1 MANTTEEI
9 PEVVP
14 HKSFDTILTL
24 DFGSQYTHLITRRL
38 RDLHVYS
45 EMLPCTQ
52 KLADLDWKPAGI
64 ILSGG
69 PSSVYEEGAPH
80 VDPAYFDLNVPILG
94 ICYGLQEIAYR
105 SCKDNVIAGTTREF
119 GHADLKARKVDGH
132 VDRLFDGLENEFKV
146 WMSHG
151 DKLAKLPEGFHTIA
165 TTPNSEYA
173 AICHESKHI
182 YGLQLHPEVT
192 HTENGTKILENFA
205 VKICGAKQNWTMANF
220 VDQEVIRIRKFVGDG
235 QVLGAV
241 SGGVDSTVAAKL
253 MQRAIGDRFH
263 AVLVNNGVMRLNEC
277 EQVKTMLSEH
287 MGINL
292 TVADASKAFL
302 DGLKG
307 VTDPEKKRKFIGG
320 KFIEV
325 FEEEAQKIEAA
336 AAKTDRAGPVEFFL
350 QGTLY
355 PDVIESISFKGPSAT
370 IKTHHNLALPQR
382 MLDGQGLKLIEP
394 LRELFKDE
402 VRDLGRQLG
411 IPHDLVMRHPFP
423 GPGLAIRILGEVT
436 PERVEMVRQADHIF
450 IGMIRE
456 WGLYDKISQAFA
468 ALDTSKAVGVM
479 GDQRAYEH
487 LIILRAVETTDFM
500 TAKAYPF
507 SHDFLNQVATKIVN
521 NVKMDLEAIEVSRER
536 AVSSEPCSTRPKPFD
551 DSEYSARKRQR
562 VSSGSRSRSADTGKA
577 SSTYV
582 TTPREHSPS
591 IEARFT
597 QPQTPSRT
605 QANKP
610 IPEPTSSKVTINL
623 RSNKAV
629 DLTSSP
635 SFSPTTPSKM
645 SGTDQIPRL
654 DIELDSDGVAA
665 PPETISSSSSTLGS
679 PKVELIMEDDDIEYG
694 QSPPVAVIDDDDDE
708 LLFDC
713 DPVLD
718 FPYASGNEAV
728 MVTVRKIAHF
738 FEHDAVDGD
747 DMFCRLRDWMASY
760 LQITKD
766 SEVSWS
772 FFGSFLQK
780 SRDSRLA
787 VSEFFMQFAEL
798 TARFVAMDVR
808 TLAKYEELDDQT
820 SQPMLASRPYLLAFG
835 WLLQKRDFNIGH
847 NLEQH
852 YRFDWGDEVSSMVR
866 HFIDGVGSIP
876 ALTRF
881 VRGHLAIISKYP
893 KGIEDLTEPSRIVDL
908 AISSSLSYYN
918 NSGPAYRSPME
929 NTELLIKQGY
939 QFFKVL
945 APALDT
951 IIEKHATMLTA
962 EAALVHIIG
971 LSRIYLAAL
980 NLENSPVEESI
991 QNQLQSHPTMPP
1003 KYNGIVISAE
1013 WKFSMLK
1020 KIIVCGQMQLR
1031 VCGVTTM
1038 CTELLSL
1045 YTKHK
1050 KEDSSRQPIL
1060 IHFAEYIM
1068 ANKLVDYIVGTGSH
1082 PELISESGNIV
1093 GFLMATKSYTNKET
1107 DTIWQTVT
1115 TSQDPRV
1122 VEAVLRML
1130 ASVLNLLD
1138 YDKLLYLCDKA
1149 SALPIEAFTTAMRD
1163 HCQRVI
1169 GLLIEKATG
1178 DDKTE
1183 YLDAPPYELC
1193 IRLIRESSM
1202 PRSDAPLGLLDVQ
1215 HWATNRL
1222 RELVRHGPEAE
1233 IRNKIYLAS
1242 IQDIASRS
1250 PTASGSIC
1258 ALYGLLSQNLATD
1271 LRILTAERDLTKI
1284 MIEEV
1289 EYTNRPQEPNSV
1301 PPNFNSPARQARRDL
1316 LLAIILNEPRSI
1328 TPDLGERLWTA
1339 FVGQGAQSPADREIA
1354 WQILNSAAA
1363 KVSSRNVFI
1372 ATCFE
1377 KYLPKLEPQCYTIG
1391 SLDFTREAIQ
1401 AWLRGLQGDLLDED
1415 TASGS
1420 RGLEHLWRMILTA
1433 PPNSIEDPAINM
1445 LVELYVDSPM
1455 IQSMARPRAHT
1466 VHLRLVNRCLEQMSY
1481 AAGKLKGSNNVGVS
1495 VDYEPM
1501 AITAPEQ
1508 YVGEEELI
1516 FTRSLVLLREFLRAY
1531 QLKPYFAVSKPRP
1544 TEPGPSTEVKGEVL
1558 DFKYQ
1563 IFDGQEHGPVS
1574 GLEVGKSNTV
1584 AELFA
1589 IVEMATKFKNFKL
1602 YHWGAEISDN
1612 ASTHGATLEDLQIG
1626 KGLVLVTRQDDD
1638 QPRGGSPKSR
1648 TTSLEVEVINHFDA
1662 FWDYLGME
1670 ERLSKE
1676 IYHFLVKFPVYPKLL
1691 AAFED
1696 DTTAW
1701 AEIFPLGQPFKCLY
1715 AVFALRETLEA
1726 RMREGK
1732 PDSRLLSRSL
1742 GLIVSA
1748 ITNQEVLDSC
1758 ANEDLRSLLAQALV
1772 ECLMQLLREPIP
1784 VETVTNCLT
1793 TTLLECLLQILESAR
1808 LSKIAKNSIQMV
1820 SSAFEAILE
1829 ASLHSRPFWTS
1840 FITAPSTPQLI
1851 HKLLLEDHRSSL
1863 RKSIMKQMTSKCS
1876 FTPSL
1881 SALSTLDVTTAFW
1894 PLLRDMIP
1902 SAVSL
1907 PDQCEEA
1914 LSVALLVFR
1923 NLAESS
1929 VVSVDLDV
1937 CLFQWGT
1944 LLTQHTAQET
1954 VGSTDEIDVIARG
1967 LSNLLYWCTSFA
1979 KASEHP
1985 IPPNQLGIQLFNKH
1999 LFPPLSDMEDDD
2011 ILPENIPVLN
2021 STTRRYLADAIVNLT
2036 RDDVEQYKEIM
2047 SQMESLAPYDPQD
2060 DNDSSPLSESSGNQK
2075 LLSETQKLFGFMQN
2089 SFKRFIDPTSLAL
2102 SIRTYDD
2109 TNIDVNIQMDVD
2121 EFYNLLIDRW
2131 ESQIS
2136 SPEDKLLFRSFYGGQ
2151 LVHQVKSKECP
2162 HISESLEPFSA
2173 IQCDIKGKSSLQES
2187 LQAYVDGEVMEG
2199 DNKYKCS
2206 TCDRDV
2212 NAVKRACLQDVPD
2225 NLIFHL
2231 KRFDFNL
2238 RTMQRSKINDYFSF
2252 PHKIDMRP
2260 YKVEHLMD
2268 GEIPSDMFE
2277 LVGILVH
2284 SGTAESGHY
2293 YSYIRERPSRGK
2305 CAAWVEFNDDHV
2317 TSFDPNSIE
2326 ASCFGG
2332 FDYRGPESGS
2342 FQFDKSWS
2350 AYMLFYQ
2357 RSSVVEEHQQE
2368 LMAATNQRTFQLPI
2382 PQLFSNFI
2390 TRENEMLIR
2399 KYCLYDESHG
2409 QFVLRM
2415 MDNDQHFRHGRSPDN
2430 HSLSRLALSTTLL
2443 HLDQVVARAKDLPDF
2458 ATYMLTICHR
2468 LKSCTDCCE
2477 DFLDWLGHHQEAFRQ
2492 LLMRNPEHMVRS
2504 EIALAV
2510 VAALNKVKEGATF
2523 DYGCGYG
2530 SEVEDDVEVIESPR
2544 LFPKVVGIL
2553 LRFWN
2558 SFHLSVKAWP
2568 EYFGLLIHMVGLG
2581 TFETASLLD
2590 AGFLLKVLEILTAD
2604 AALPPHPQYTR
2615 MLAIIHKRPITRP
2628 VSLENIIGLLEVLL
2642 KSCDLAA
2649 GRVSERESRLAL
2661 SEEDVLLPL
2670 STPEYNLLIQHW
2682 TRGNV
2687 NILTEKLLNYNQNQ
2701 RSTQEIIRILLEN
2714 FDDTYGSVLNAIRH
2728 GIRKTPSTTSPA
2740 PFLAAGVTYCCTVDS
2755 LESVEKMIYHVS
2767 NVTRGIDNSEGR
2779 EFLRFF
2785 KELLELPP
2793 TSLNIDHGAFF
2804 RFAADQIQVWAPSLL
2819 TYYDSTVRRETED
2832 YLQSVLFRHEAQSPA
2847 EVSAD
2852 AQANTQV
2859 ITITVR
2865 QLGVACLRY
2874 LHEKHVRPRT
2884 EAVKANIA
2892 SILAVIESCKPYYD
2906 DATENPD
2913 EIPFHEY
2920 YTSVLS
2926 QLKKLT
2932 VDELAEDDVSEWDNS
2947 DDAFSSSE
2955 VLDPVSDIC
2964 GRSGNEMNDTDV

>member
-1 MANTTEEI
+1 
-9 PEVVP
+9 
-14 HKSFDTILTL
+14 
-24 DFGSQYTHLITRRL
+24 
-38 RDLHVYS
+38 
-45 EMLPCTQ
+45 
-52 KLADLDWKPAGI
+52 
-64 ILSGG
+64 
-69 PSSVYEEGAPH
+69 
-80 VDPAYFDLNVPILG
+80 
-94 ICYGLQEIAYR
+94 
-105 SCKDNVIAGTTREF
+105 
-119 GHADLKARKVDGH
+119 
-132 VDRLFDGLENEFKV
+132 
-146 WMSHG
+146 
-151 DKLAKLPEGFHTIA
+151 
-165 TTPNSEYA
+165 
-173 AICHESKHI
+173 
-182 YGLQLHPEVT
+182 
-192 HTENGTKILENFA
+192 
-205 VKICGAKQNWTMANF
+205 
-220 VDQEVIRIRKFVGDG
+220 
-235 QVLGAV
+235 
-241 SGGVDSTVAAKL
+241 
-253 MQRAIGDRFH
+253 
-263 AVLVNNGVMRLNEC
+263 
-277 EQVKTMLSEH
+277 
-287 MGINL
+287 
-292 TVADASKAFL
+292 
-302 DGLKG
+302 
-307 VTDPEKKRKFIGG
+307 
-320 KFIEV
+320 
-325 FEEEAQKIEAA
+325 
-336 AAKTDRAGPVEFFL
+336 
-350 QGTLY
+350 
-355 PDVIESISFKGPSAT
+355 
-370 IKTHHNLALPQR
+370 
-382 MLDGQGLKLIEP
+382 
-394 LRELFKDE
+394 
-402 VRDLGRQLG
+402 
-411 IPHDLVMRHPFP
+411 
-423 GPGLAIRILGEVT
+423 
-436 PERVEMVRQADHIF
+436 
-450 IGMIRE
+450 
-456 WGLYDKISQAFA
+456 
-468 ALDTSKAVGVM
+468 
-479 GDQRAYEH
+479 
-487 LIILRAVETTDFM
+487 
-500 TAKAYPF
+500 
-507 SHDFLNQVATKIVN
+507 
-521 NVKMDLEAIEVSRER
+521 MDLEAIEVSRER
-536 AVSSEPCSTRPKPFD
+536 AVSSEPCSSRPKPFD

-562 VSSGSRSRSADTGKA
+562 VSSGSRSRSADTSKA

-591 IEARFT
+591 IEARLT
-597 QPQTPSRT
+597 QPRTPSRT
-605 QANKP
+605 HSNKA

-623 RSNKAV
+623 RSNKAI
-629 DLTSSP
+629 DLASSP

-645 SGTDQIPRL
+645 SGTDQIPQL
-654 DIELDSDGVAA
+654 DIEVDSDGVAA
-665 PPETISSSSSTLGS
+665 PLETISSSSSTLGS
-679 PKVELIMEDDDIEYG
+679 PKVELIMEDEDIEYG
-694 QSPPVAVIDDDDDE
+694 QSPPVAVIDDDDE

-718 FPYASGNEAV
+718 FPYACGNEPV

-760 LQITKD
+760 LQLTKD
-766 SEVSWS
+766 SEVSWFESYEKHTEFWNKFPDIVTALSRRRS
-772 FFGSFLQK
+772 FFGNFLQK

-787 VSEFFMQFAEL
+787 LSEFFTQYAEL

-808 TLAKYEELDDQT
+808 TLAKYEEELDDQT
-820 SQPMLASRPYLLAFG
+820 PQPMLVSKPYLLAFG
-835 WLLQKRDFNIGH
+835 WLLQKRDFNIGQ

-852 YRFDWGDEVSSMVR
+852 YRFDWGEEVSSMVR

-918 NSGPAYRSPME
+918 NAGPAYRSPME
-929 NTELLIKQGY
+929 NSELLIKQGY

-971 LSRIYLAAL
+971 LSRVYLAAL

-991 QNQLQSHPTMPP
+991 RDQLRSHPTMPP

-1020 KIIVCGQMQLR
+1020 KIIGCGQMQLR

-1050 KEDSSRQPIL
+1050 REDSSRQPIL

-1138 YDKLLYLCDKA
+1138 YDKLLYLCDKV
-1149 SALPIEAFTTAMRD
+1149 SALPIEAFTPAMRD

-1169 GLLIEKATG
+1169 DLLIEKASG

-1202 PRSDAPLGLLDVQ
+1202 PRPDAPLGLLDVQ

-1222 RELVRHGPEAE
+1222 RELVRHGPEAG

-1258 ALYGLLSQNLATD
+1258 ALYGLLSQNLGTD
-1271 LRILTAERDLTKI
+1271 LRILTVERDLTEI

-1289 EYTNRPQEPNSV
+1289 EYTNRPQEPNSLS
-1301 PPNFNSPARQARRDL
+1301 PNFNSPARQARRDL

-1328 TPDLGERLWTA
+1328 TSDLGERLWTA
-1339 FVGQGAQSPADREIA
+1339 FVGQGGQSPADRETA

-1391 SLDFTREAIQ
+1391 SLDFTREAIR
-1401 AWLRGLQGDLLDED
+1401 AWLRGVQGDLLDED

-1420 RGLEHLWRMILTA
+1420 HGLEHLWRMILTA

-1455 IQSMARPRAHT
+1455 IQSMARPRAHA

-1481 AAGKLKGSNNVGVS
+1481 AAGKLKGSNNVAAG
-1495 VDYEPM
+1495 DDEPM
-1501 AITAPEQ
+1501 TIVSTEQ
-1508 YVGEEELI
+1508 SVGEEELI

-1531 QLKPYFAVSKPRP
+1531 QLKPYFAVPKPRP
-1544 TEPGPSTEVKGEVL
+1544 TEPGPSTEVKGKTL

-1589 IVEMATKFKNFKL
+1589 IVEITTKFKNFKL

-1612 ASTHGATLEDLQIG
+1612 ASNQGVTLEDLQIG
-1626 KGLVLVTRQDDD
+1626 KGLVLVTRQDDE

-1701 AEIFPLGQPFKCLY
+1701 TEIFPLGQPFKCLY
-1715 AVFALRETLEA
+1715 AVYALRETLEA
-1726 RMREGK
+1726 RMRQGK
-1732 PDSRLLSRSL
+1732 PDSRILSRSL

-1772 ECLMQLLREPIP
+1772 ECLMRLLREPIP

-1808 LSKIAKNSIQMV
+1808 LSKASENSIQMV

-1829 ASLHSRPFWTS
+1829 ASLNSRSFWTS
-1840 FITAPSTPQLI
+1840 FITAPFTPELI
-1851 HKLLLEDHRSSL
+1851 SELLLEDHRSSL
-1863 RKSIMKQMTSKCS
+1863 RKSIMKQMTSKCT

-1929 VVSVDLDV
+1929 VGSVDLDA

-1985 IPPNQLGIQLFNKH
+1985 IPSNQLGIQLFNKH

-2011 ILPENIPVLN
+2011 IFPENVPVLN

-2047 SQMESLAPYDPQD
+2047 NQMESLAPYDPND
-2060 DNDSSPLSESSGNQK
+2060 DIPYAFDLQHGFDRSKYLRSPTGYVGLKNLSNTCYLNSLFTQLFMNISFRGFMLNVPLLEDPLSEGSSNQK
-2075 LLSETQKLFGFMQN
+2075 LLAETQKLFGFMQN

-2238 RTMQRSKINDYFSF
+2238 RTMQRGKINDYFSF

-2293 YSYIRERPSRGK
+2293 YSYIRERPSHGK
-2305 CAAWVEFNDDHV
+2305 HPAWVEFNDDHV

-2332 FDYRGPESGS
+2332 LDYRGPENGS

-2357 RSSVVEEHQQE
+2357 RSSIVEEHQQE
-2368 LMAATNQRTFQLPI
+2368 LIATNQRTFQLPI
-2382 PQLFSNFI
+2382 PQLFSNYI
-2390 TRENEMLIR
+2390 TRENEMLLR
-2399 KYCLYDESHG
+2399 KYCLYDESHAH
-2409 QFVLRM
+2409 FVLRM
-2415 MDNDQHFRHGRSPDN
+2415 MDNDQHFRHGRSPDD

-2443 HLDQVVARAKDLPDF
+2443 HLDQVIARAKDLPDF
-2458 ATYMLTICHR
+2458 GTYMLTLCHR

-2477 DFLDWLGHHQEAFRQ
+2477 DFLDWLAHHQEAFRQ
-2492 LLMRNPEHMVRS
+2492 LLMRNPDHMVRS

-2510 VAALNKVKEGATF
+2510 VAALNKVKEDATF
-2523 DYGCGYG
+2523 DYGLSGYG

-2544 LFPKVVGIL
+2544 LFAKVVGIL
-2553 LRFWN
+2553 LRFWD
-2558 SFHLSVKAWP
+2558 SFHMSIKAWP
-2568 EYFGLLIHMVGLG
+2568 EYFGLLIRIVGLG

-2590 AGFLLKVLEILTAD
+2590 AGFLLKVLEVLTAD
-2604 AALPPHPQYTR
+2604 SALPPHPQYTR
-2615 MLAIIHKRPITRP
+2615 MLAIIHKRPVTRP

-2649 GRVSERESRLAL
+2649 GRVSERISRLAL
-2661 SEEDVLLPL
+2661 AEEDTLLPL
-2670 STPEYNLLIQHW
+2670 SIPEYNLLIQHW
-2682 TRGNV
+2682 TRGNM
-2687 NILTEKLLNYNQNQ
+2687 NILTEKLLNYNQNP
-2701 RSTQEIIRILLEN
+2701 RSTQAVIGLLLEH
-2714 FDDTYGSVLNAIRH
+2714 FDDSYTSVFNAIRQ
-2728 GIRKTPSTTSPA
+2728 GIRKAPSTTSSA
-2740 PFLAAGVTYCCTVDS
+2740 PFLAAAVTYCRTVDS
-2755 LESVEKMIYHVS
+2755 LEAIEKMVYHVS
-2767 NVTRGIDNSEGR
+2767 NVARGIDNSEGR
-2779 EFLRFF
+2779 DFLRFF
-2785 KELLELPP
+2785 KELLEVPSKNP
-2793 TSLNIDHGAFF
+2793 NIDHGAFF
-2804 RFAADQIQVWAPSLL
+2804 RFAVDQIQVWAPSLL
-2819 TYYDSTVRRETED
+2819 TYYDSAIRRGTED
-2832 YLQSVLFRHEAQSPA
+2832 YLQSTLFRHGAQLPDDISVEAH
-2847 EVSAD
+2847 
-2852 AQANTQV
+2852 ANSQV
-2859 ITITVR
+2859 ITSTIR
-2865 QLGVACLRY
+2865 LLGIACLRY
-2874 LHEKHVRPRT
+2874 LHEKHVRRRA
-2884 EAVKANIA
+2884 EAVKANIVN
-2892 SILAVIESCKPYYD
+2892 ILAVIESCKPYYD
-2906 DATENPD
+2906 DAIENPD
-2913 EIPFHEY
+2913 EIPFQDY

-2932 VDELAEDDVSEWDNS
+2932 VDELAEDEVSEWENS
-2947 DDAFSSSE
+2947 EDAFSSSE

-2964 GRSGNEMNDTDV
+2964 GPSGNEMNDTDV

>member
-1 MANTTEEI
+1 MAILHSN
-9 PEVVP
+9 
-14 HKSFDTILTL
+14 KS
-24 DFGSQYTHLITRRL
+24 
-38 RDLHVYS
+38 
-45 EMLPCTQ
+45 E
-52 KLADLDWKPAGI
+52 
-64 ILSGG
+64 
-69 PSSVYEEGAPH
+69 
-80 VDPAYFDLNVPILG
+80 
-94 ICYGLQEIAYR
+94 
-105 SCKDNVIAGTTREF
+105 
-119 GHADLKARKVDGH
+119 
-132 VDRLFDGLENEFKV
+132 
-146 WMSHG
+146 
-151 DKLAKLPEGFHTIA
+151 
-165 TTPNSEYA
+165 
-173 AICHESKHI
+173 
-182 YGLQLHPEVT
+182 
-192 HTENGTKILENFA
+192 
-205 VKICGAKQNWTMANF
+205 
-220 VDQEVIRIRKFVGDG
+220 
-235 QVLGAV
+235 
-241 SGGVDSTVAAKL
+241 
-253 MQRAIGDRFH
+253 
-263 AVLVNNGVMRLNEC
+263 AVLWFDQM
-277 EQVKTMLSEH
+277 
-287 MGINL
+287 
-292 TVADASKAFL
+292 
-302 DGLKG
+302 
-307 VTDPEKKRKFIGG
+307 DP
-320 KFIEV
+320 
-325 FEEEAQKIEAA
+325 
-336 AAKTDRAGPVEFFL
+336 
-350 QGTLY
+350 
-355 PDVIESISFKGPSAT
+355 
-370 IKTHHNLALPQR
+370 
-382 MLDGQGLKLIEP
+382 
-394 LRELFKDE
+394 
-402 VRDLGRQLG
+402 
-411 IPHDLVMRHPFP
+411 
-423 GPGLAIRILGEVT
+423 
-436 PERVEMVRQADHIF
+436 
-450 IGMIRE
+450 
-456 WGLYDKISQAFA
+456 
-468 ALDTSKAVGVM
+468 
-479 GDQRAYEH
+479 
-487 LIILRAVETTDFM
+487 
-500 TAKAYPF
+500 
-507 SHDFLNQVATKIVN
+507 
-521 NVKMDLEAIEVSRER
+521 EAIEVSRER

-597 QPQTPSRT
+597 TQPHTPSRSQT
-605 QANKP
+605 NKP

-645 SGTDQIPRL
+645 SNTDQISQL
-654 DIELDSDGVAA
+654 DIELDSDGAA
-665 PPETISSSSSTLGS
+665 VPPETVSSSSSTLGS
-679 PKVELIMEDDDIEYG
+679 PKVELIMDDEDIEYG
-694 QSPPVAVIDDDDDE
+694 RSPPVAVIDDDDD
-708 LLFDC
+708 LIFDC
-713 DPVLD
+713 DPVLN
-718 FPYASGNEAV
+718 FPYASGNEPV

-738 FEHDAVDGD
+738 FEHDPVDGD

-760 LQITKD
+760 LQITKN

-780 SRDSRLA
+780 SRDSREA
-787 VSEFFMQFAEL
+787 VSEFFTQFAEL
-798 TARFVAMDVR
+798 TARFVAMDVI
-808 TLAKYEELDDQT
+808 TLAKCEELDEQA
-820 SQPMLASRPYLLAFG
+820 SPPVLVSRPYLLAFG
-835 WLLQKRDFNIGH
+835 WLLQKRDFNIGQ

-852 YRFDWGDEVSSMVR
+852 YRFDWGDEVSNMVR

-881 VRGHLAIISKYP
+881 VRGHLTIISKYP
-893 KGIEDLTEPSRIVDL
+893 KGIEELTEPSRIVDL
-908 AISSSLSYYN
+908 AISSSLAYYN
-918 NSGPAYRSPME
+918 NSGPIYRSPIE

-951 IIEKHATMLTA
+951 IIEKHATLLTA
-962 EAALVHIIG
+962 EAALIHIIG
-971 LSRIYLAAL
+971 LSRVYLAAL
-980 NLENSPVEESI
+980 NVEDSPVEESI
-991 QNQLQSHPTMPP
+991 RHQLQTPPTMPP
-1003 KYNGIVISAE
+1003 KQNGIVISAE

-1038 CTELLSL
+1038 CTELLNL

-1050 KEDSSRQPIL
+1050 RDDPSRQPIL

-1068 ANKLVDYIVGTGSH
+1068 ANKLVEYIVGTGSH

-1093 GFLMATKSYTNKET
+1093 GFLMATKTYTNKET

-1149 SALPIEAFTTAMRD
+1149 STLPIEAFTPAMRD
-1163 HCQRVI
+1163 HCQRII

-1178 DDKTE
+1178 DDKIE
-1183 YLDAPPYELC
+1183 YLDAPPYDLC
-1193 IRLIRESSM
+1193 VRLIRESSV

-1222 RELVRHGPEAE
+1222 RELVRHGPESE

-1258 ALYGLLSQNLATD
+1258 ALYGLLSQNIATD
-1271 LRILTAERDLTKI
+1271 LRILTAEHDLTKI

-1301 PPNFNSPARQARRDL
+1301 SPNFNSPARQARRDL
-1316 LLAIILNEPRSI
+1316 LLAIILHEPRSI
-1328 TPDLGERLWTA
+1328 TPSLGERLWTA

-1354 WQILNSAAA
+1354 WQILNSAAG

-1377 KYLPKLEPQCYTIG
+1377 KYLPNLAPECYTIG

-1401 AWLRGLQGDLLDED
+1401 SWLRGVQGDLLDED
-1415 TASGS
+1415 TQPGS
-1420 RGLEHLWRMILTA
+1420 HGLEHLWRMILTA

-1455 IQSMARPRAHT
+1455 IQSMARPRAHD

-1481 AAGKLKGSNNVGVS
+1481 AAAKLKATNNAATSG
-1495 VDYEPM
+1495 DYEPM
-1501 AITAPEQ
+1501 VIATTEQ
-1508 YVGEEELI
+1508 HAGEDELT

-1531 QLKPYFAVSKPRP
+1531 QLKPYFAVPKPRP
-1544 TEPGPSTEVKGEVL
+1544 TEPGPSTEVKGELL

-1563 IFDGQEHGPVS
+1563 IFEGQEHGPVS
-1574 GLEVGKSNTV
+1574 GLGVGKSNTV
-1584 AELFA
+1584 PELFA
-1589 IVEMATKFKNFKL
+1589 IVEMVTSFKNFKL

-1612 ASTHGATLEDLQIG
+1612 ASTQEVTLEDLQIG
-1626 KGLVLVTRQDDD
+1626 KGLVLVARQDDD
-1638 QPRGGSPKSR
+1638 QPRGGSLKTR

-1670 ERLSKE
+1670 DRLSKE

-1696 DTTAW
+1696 DATAW
-1701 AEIFPLGQPFKCLY
+1701 TEIFPLGQPFKCLY
-1715 AVFALRETLEA
+1715 AVYALRETLDA

-1732 PDSRLLSRSL
+1732 PDSRILSRSL

-1748 ITNQEVLDSC
+1748 ITNREVLDSC

-1784 VETVTNCLT
+1784 VETVTECLT
-1793 TTLLECLLQILESAR
+1793 PTLLECLLQILEFAR
-1808 LSKIAKNSIQMV
+1808 LSKAAKNSIQMV
-1820 SSAFEAILE
+1820 SSSFEAILE

-1840 FITAPSTPQLI
+1840 FITASSTPELI
-1851 HKLLLEDHRSSL
+1851 RKLLLEDHRSSL
-1863 RKSIMKQMTSKCS
+1863 RKSIMKQMTSKCT

-1881 SALSTLDVTTAFW
+1881 SALSTLDVATAFW
-1894 PLLRDMIP
+1894 PLLRDLVP

-1907 PDQCEEA
+1907 PEQCEEA
-1914 LSVALLVFR
+1914 FSVALLVFR

-1929 VVSVDLDV
+1929 VGSVDIDSS
-1937 CLFQWGT
+1937 LFQWGS

-1954 VGSTDEIDVIARG
+1954 VGTTDEIDVIARG

-1985 IPPNQLGIQLFNKH
+1985 IPSNQLGIQLFNKH

-2011 ILPENIPVLN
+2011 LLPENVPILN
-2021 STTRRYLADAIVNLT
+2021 STTRRYLADTIVNLT
-2036 RDDVEQYKEIM
+2036 RDDTEQYREIM
-2047 SQMESLAPYDPQD
+2047 NQIESLAPYDTD
-2060 DNDSSPLSESSGNQK
+2060 DDRKYTPLTSPESSSSNIVPYAFDLPYGFDRSKYLRSSTGYVGLKNLSNTCYLNSLFTQLFMNVSFRGFMLNVSLSDNIANQK
-2075 LLSETQKLFGFMQN
+2075 LLAETQKLFGFMQN
-2089 SFKRFIDPTSLAL
+2089 SFKRFVDPTSLAL

-2305 CAAWVEFNDDHV
+2305 NPAWVEFNDDHV
-2317 TSFDPNSIE
+2317 TSFDPNNIE

-2332 FDYRGPESGS
+2332 LDYRGPENGS

-2382 PQLFSNFI
+2382 SQLFSNFI

-2399 KYCLYDESHG
+2399 KYCLYDESHA

-2415 MDNDQHFRHGRSPDN
+2415 MDNDKHFRNGRSPDN
-2430 HSLSRLALSTTLL
+2430 HNLSRLALSTTLL

-2458 ATYMLTICHR
+2458 ATYMLTLCHR

-2477 DFLDWLGHHQEAFRQ
+2477 DFLDWLAHHHEAFRH

-2510 VAALNKVKEGATF
+2510 VAALSKVKEDATF
-2523 DYGCGYG
+2523 DYGLGYA
-2530 SEVEDDVEVIESPR
+2530 SEVEDDVEGVESPR
-2544 LFPKVVGIL
+2544 LFPKVLLIL
-2553 LRFWN
+2553 LRLWD
-2558 SFHLSVKAWP
+2558 SFHLTVKAWP
-2568 EYFGLLIHMVGLG
+2568 EYFGLLIRIVGLG
-2581 TFETASLLD
+2581 TYETAALLD
-2590 AGFLLKVLEILTAD
+2590 AGFLIKALEILTAD
-2604 AALPPHPQYTR
+2604 SALPPHPQYTR
-2615 MLAIIHKRPITRP
+2615 MLAIIHKRPVTRP

-2642 KSCDLAA
+2642 KSCDLSVQ
-2649 GRVSERESRLAL
+2649 RVTDRENRLAL
-2661 SEEDVLLPL
+2661 ADEDTLLPL
-2670 STPEYNLLIQHW
+2670 NEAEYHLLIQHW
-2682 TRGNV
+2682 TRGNM
-2687 NILTEKLLNYNQNQ
+2687 NILTEKLLNYNQNP
-2701 RSTQEIIRILLEN
+2701 RSTQEVIGILLEN
-2714 FDDTYGSVLNAIRH
+2714 FNDTYLSVFNAIRH
-2728 GIRKTPSTTSPA
+2728 GIRKTPGTATSA
-2740 PFLAAGVTYCCTVDS
+2740 PFLVAAMTYCRTVES
-2755 LESVEKMIYHVS
+2755 LESAEKMIYHVS

-2785 KELLELPP
+2785 KDLLGVPSINL
-2793 TSLNIDHGAFF
+2793 SLDQGAFF
-2804 RFAADQIQVWAPSLL
+2804 RFALDQIQVWAPSLL

-2832 YLQSVLFRHEAQSPA
+2832 YLQSTLFRHGVHSPA
-2847 EVSAD
+2847 DISAED
-2852 AQANTQV
+2852 QVNSQV
-2859 ITITVR
+2859 IASTVR
-2865 QLGVACLRY
+2865 QLGIACLRY
-2874 LHEKHVRPRT
+2874 LHDKHVRPRV
-2884 EAVKANIA
+2884 EAVKANIMN
-2892 SILAVIESCKPYYD
+2892 ILAVIEMCKPYYD
-2906 DATENPD
+2906 DASESTE
-2913 EIPFHEY
+2913 EIPFQEF
-2920 YTSVLS
+2920 YTSVLL

-2932 VDELAEDDVSEWDNS
+2932 VDELAEDEVSEWENS